1 MHRYIA
7 VIDCGTNTFTLNIY
21 DAQSDNPFIRTAK
34 ERYFV
39 ELAEEGIATIGA
51 KAFERGI
58 AAFQSFKKTLATYEN
73 IHVVALGTAALRS
86 ASNATEFVEAVV
98 QNTGI
103 PIQIIGG
110 KREALLIHKGVRLAA
125 PLSDSPSL
133 IMDIGG
139 GSVEFIIANQTQLFW
154 AKSYPIGGSV
164 LFNELDPSDPILDS
178 EIQQLET
185 QLQQILEDLLAELQQ
200 HTIQYLIGA
209 SGSFDVIDN
218 LTQRK
223 NATANFSTI
232 NVQDFQRLYKQLVPS
247 SFEQRLQIENLM
259 PTRAKLIVMSMLL
272 INFTL
277 QHIHSSQ
284 LIASDYAMREGLVH
298 EWLNSDT

>member
-1 MHRYIA
+1 MHQYIA

-21 DAQSDNPFIRTAK
+21 DAQSTNPFTRTAK
-34 ERYFV
+34 ERHFV
-39 ELAEEGIATIGA
+39 ELAEEGIATIGP

-58 AAFQSFKKTLATYEN
+58 AAFQSFKKTLATYKS

-86 ASNATEFVEAVV
+86 ASNAAEFTEAVL

-103 PIQIIGG
+103 AIQIIDG

-125 PLSDSPSL
+125 PLSNRPSL

-139 GSVEFIIANQTQLFW
+139 GSVEFIIANQNQLFW

-164 LFNELDPSDPILDS
+164 LFNELEPSDPILDS

-185 QLQQILEDLLAELQQ
+185 QLQQILNDLLTELQQ
-200 HTIQYLIGA
+200 HKIEYLIGA

-223 NATANFSTI
+223 NDTANFSTI
-232 NVQDFQRLYKQLVPS
+232 SVQDFQKLYEQLVPS

-298 EWLNSDT
+298 EWLHSDT